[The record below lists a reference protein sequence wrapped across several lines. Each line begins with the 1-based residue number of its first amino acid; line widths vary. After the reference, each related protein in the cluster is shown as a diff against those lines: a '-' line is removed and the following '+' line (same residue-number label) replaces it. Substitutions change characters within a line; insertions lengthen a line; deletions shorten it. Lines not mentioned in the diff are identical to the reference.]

1 VKVFDVAAFL
11 ECAEARMILRDL
23 LAVLQRTSA
32 TRRQR
37 RAAARVG
44 HGARWRGAIARESAE
59 GVWWW
64 NGRMKKAGT
73 KNNPMPVSADAAK
86 RNQKIAATRFDG

>member
-1 VKVFDVAAFL
+1 
-11 ECAEARMILRDL
+11 MILRDL

-44 HGARWRGAIARESAE
+44 QGARWRRAIARESAE
-59 GVWWW
+59 GVRWW
-64 NGRMKKAGT
+64 NGRMIKAGM
-73 KNNPMPVSADAAK
+73 KNNPMPVSADVAK
-86 RNQKIAATRFDG
+86 RNQR